1 MSKDKQKYLAAYVPK
16 SVPKETPKR
25 SGIKSDG
32 RTKEIE
38 DAIAAFNELLAKQ
51 TRDNLDAMY
60 NIDMGNMSS
69 SMRRLFQSYDDGIT
83 KANASIESWANAQE
97 AGFKAIAEWQDETT
111 SSISSIEGKADA
123 NGASIILLTEFQKK
137 VEGGTIESIAR
148 IDQKANENAASIKLL
163 TDWKGETSESL
174 AALEILASQNESK
187 ISLLT
192 QWQGTVDDE
201 IEGLVA
207 TTAVIGIQADE
218 NSAAIESLAQ
228 FRKTVEDG
236 SISSIAG
243 IKQQADANAS
253 SISLIAEWQ
262 KTVEDGSISS
272 IASIDAK
279 ADANSAQITQLN
291 QWKGTASSSIAAVQ
305 TLASQNG
312 AKITSLTNW
321 QNTVEDDLEG
331 LSSSVAYI
339 EELAD
344 ENGASISQI
353 VEAVGKNGKVSAAS
367 IVAAV
372 NAAGSSV
379 KIDADHVDITGFVT
393 FESLENDGEAYINGN
408 NIGFVSDSD
417 GESIS
422 KISFYHNEQYGNSNY
437 EIGTIYQTDDG
448 NYGYSLCISANRF
461 RRSSSRYADAFLLLS
476 GEGGVVV
483 TSVVD
488 DIILSSGAG
497 ISMYGQTY
505 CDIGAARYG
514 VRIRADSDYS
524 DTIDSDPGENTF
536 IFVNGGIYYIDS
548 YGDPHEVW
556 EL

>member
-1 MSKDKQKYLAAYVPK
+1 MYMSKDKQKYLAAYVPE

-51 TRDNLDAMY
+51 NRDNLDAMY

-83 KANASIESWANAQE
+83 KANASIEAWANAQE

-148 IDQKANENAASIKLL
+148 IDQKADENAASIKLL

-228 FRKTVEDG
+228 FRRTVEDG

-243 IKQQADANAS
+243 IKQQADANSS

-262 KTVEDGSISS
+262 RTVEDGSISS

-312 AKITSLTNW
+312 AKITSLTSW
-321 QNTVEDDLEG
+321 QSTVEDDLEG

-353 VEAVGKNGKVSAAS
+353 VRAVGEDGEVSAAS

-372 NAAGSSV
+372 NDAGSSV
-379 KIDADHVDITGFVT
+379 MLNADRINLDGDIYISGKNNYGDEAMRILGNKLQMLHFSGEDDSAASIAFWYDEFDSDLLGTLSTTRNTDNERDARYAVT
-393 FESLENDGEAYINGN
+393 LQTFDRGSYPVALKLKSNGASSLE
-408 NIGFVSDSD
+408 
-417 GESIS
+417 
-422 KISFYHNEQYGNSNY
+422 
-437 EIGTIYQTDDG
+437 
-448 NYGYSLCISANRF
+448 
-461 RRSSSRYADAFLLLS
+461 AD
-476 GEGGVVV
+476 
-483 TSVVD
+483 TSVYMR
-488 DIILSSGAG
+488 AG
-497 ISMYGQTY
+497 TYFNIHAEYGTRIY
-505 CDIGAARYG
+505 AA
-514 VRIRADSDYS
+514 IPFRAAIEDYPLEEES
-524 DTIDSDPGENTF
+524 Y
-536 IFVNGGIYYIDS
+536 IFCSEGIYFVDWT
-548 YGDPHEVW
+548 GDVHLVVENP
-556 EL
+556 